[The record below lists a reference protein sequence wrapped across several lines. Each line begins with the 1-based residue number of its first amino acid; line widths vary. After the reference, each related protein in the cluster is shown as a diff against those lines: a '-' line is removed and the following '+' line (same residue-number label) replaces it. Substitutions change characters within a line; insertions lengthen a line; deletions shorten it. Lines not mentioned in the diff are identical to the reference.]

1 MKASPAPAVTVE
13 TLPLERLRLFPVAF
27 FTVIMGLTGLA
38 LVYDRAHDTLG
49 TPAVPGTLLAWLALA
64 LFGLIGGIYLSKL
77 LRYPSA
83 VLAEFRHPIK
93 VNFFPAISISLMLL
107 ATAFAV
113 RLPEMARL
121 VWYGG
126 AALHLLLTLT
136 TVSFWL
142 DHRFEIHHAN
152 PAWFIPIVGNVV
164 APVIGVEFAPVGV
177 TVFFFAI
184 GMLFWPVL
192 LTVILYRLVFHDPL
206 PDKLTPTLFILIA
219 PPAVGCLA
227 YFRLTGQFDLVAQ
240 GLYGLALFFTLL
252 VLVRGRRFLQ
262 LPFFLSWWAFTF
274 PLAAVTLATLLNY
287 RLSGQVGLLVLA
299 YALLVLTTLVVTVVA
314 YQTLRHLLHNE
325 TRIYEQH

>member
-1 MKASPAPAVTVE
+1 MNTSPPDVTLE

-27 FTVIMGLTGLA
+27 FTVIMGLCGLT
-38 LVYDRAHDTLG
+38 LVYDRAHETLG
-49 TPAVPGTLLAWLALA
+49 TPALPGTLLAGLAVV
-64 LFGLIGGIYLSKL
+64 LFGVISGAYLSKL

-83 VLAEFRHPIK
+83 VMAEFRHPIK
-93 VNFFPAISISLMLL
+93 VNFFAAISISLLLL
-107 ATAFAV
+107 ATVLAG
-113 RLPEMARL
+113 RLPEVARGI
-121 VWYGG
+121 WYCG
-126 AALHLLLTLT
+126 ATLHLVLTVT
-136 TVSFWL
+136 TVSFWI
-142 DHRFEIHHAN
+142 DHRFEINHVN

-164 APVIGVEFAPVGV
+164 APVIGVEFAPLGV

-206 PDKLTPTLFILIA
+206 PEKLTPTLFILIA

-227 YFRLTGQFDLVAQ
+227 YYRLSGQFDLVAQ

-252 VLVRGRRFLQ
+252 VLVRGRRFLR

-287 RLSGQVGLLVLA
+287 RLHPHSGLAVLA
-299 YALLVLTTLVVTVVA
+299 YALLTLTTVVVAVVA
-314 YQTLRHLLHNE
+314 YQTLFYLRHHE
-325 TRIYEQH
+325 TRIYER